1 MSAGLTEATPG
12 HRKLTGSSVIINV
25 EDFDSITSFY
35 RDVLELPVHKS
46 WDGPGGPGMIVEV
59 GPDATIELV
68 GPPYAERTDRAPAR
82 GVEVM
87 IGVDDA
93 ADWLDRLAAAGVMIR
108 RALLENPWGGRSFG
122 IDDPS
127 GRRVWIFE
135 R

>member
-1 MSAGLTEATPG
+1 
-12 HRKLTGSSVIINV
+12 
-25 EDFDSITSFY
+25 
-35 RDVLELPVHKS
+35 
-46 WDGPGGPGMIVEV
+46 
-59 GPDATIELV
+59 
-68 GPPYAERTDRAPAR
+68 
-82 GVEVM
+82 M

-127 GRRVWIFE
+127 GRRIWIFE